1 MFTTV
6 RTQSH
11 KGIKTMLT
19 FDSINTQSFQHKTPF
34 RKRSFL
40 DVWGILGPCRSPLSS
55 QLYTN
60 EEVTRLKFTVE
71 GTFSSFN
78 IKLKHVIFSN
88 ETFLHPK
95 KCQTISSNC
104 DNRRLLST
112 ASHDFLYRKWL
123 WFSAFTFTSF
133 SFMIFV
139 KAFPFYCSCYL
150 TFKYKTGRHQHAAWP
165 PTQDCPL

>member
-1 MFTTV
+1 MFTAV

-11 KGIKTMLT
+11 KVIKTMLT

-60 EEVTRLKFTVE
+60 EEVTGLKFTAE

-104 DNRRLLST
+104 DSNNRRLLST

-150 TFKYKTGRHQHAAWP
+150 TFKYKTGRIN
-165 PTQDCPL
+165 TQPGL